1 MIINVVSI
9 VMLIG
14 ICGNIVGME
23 VKKLIFVY
31 IVNRLKKCFKDF

>member
-14 ICGNIVGME
+14 NIVGME
-23 VKKLIFVY
+23 IKNLIFVY